1 VIVDCAIY
9 RHGIRED
16 VDGDIGDALAALR
29 TEGGGFLWL
38 GLFEPGP
45 AEFQSV
51 QKELKLHPR
60 AVEDAA
66 DGHQRPKL
74 VQYDETTFVVIK
86 TASYTHPSAIE
97 VGEIVLFLGQDFV
110 VTVRHGAGNPL
121 KTVRKRLE
129 GDRKLLMAG
138 SSSVLY
144 AVCEEIVDTYDR
156 ITHDVESDIIAL
168 ERRVF
173 TGGSVD
179 VTEDIYNLKREVLE
193 FRTAEDPLIPVLQ
206 EIVRGRVALCAKT
219 ESKFRRVLDDL
230 LRMDQQI
237 DAHNELLT
245 NVLTAHLAL
254 LGKQQNEDVRKI
266 SAWAALMAIPT
277 MLAGIYGMNFE
288 HMPELGWVGGYPMV
302 LTVMA
307 VACTYLYRRFKKGGW
322 L

>member
-9 RHGIRED
+9 RDGIRED
-16 VDGDIGDALAALR
+16 VDSDLGDALATLR

-45 AEFQSV
+45 AEFLEV
-51 QKELKLHPR
+51 QKELKLHPV

-66 DGHQRPKL
+66 GGHQRPKL
-74 VQYDETTFVVIK
+74 VQYGDTIFVVLK
-86 TASYTHPSAIE
+86 SVSYSQPTAIE
-97 VGEIVLFLGQDFV
+97 LGEIMMFVGQDFV
-110 VTVRHGAGNPL
+110 VTVRRGASNPL
-121 KTVRKRLE
+121 KAVRKRLE
-129 GDRKLLMAG
+129 ADRKLLMAG

-144 AVCEEIVDTYDR
+144 AVCEEIVETYDR
-156 ITHDVESDIIAL
+156 ISHDVESDIIAL
-168 ERRVF
+168 EHRVF
-173 TGGSVD
+173 TRGSVD
-179 VTEDIYNLKREVLE
+179 VTEDIYTLKREVLE

-219 ESKFRRVLDDL
+219 ETRFRRVLDDL

-266 SAWAALMAIPT
+266 SSWAAITAVPT
-277 MLAGIYGMNFE
+277 MLAGVYGMNFE
-288 HMPELGWVGGYPMV
+288 HMPGLKWVGGYPLMMIIMV
-302 LTVMA
+302 GSCFWLH
-307 VACTYLYRRFKKGGW
+307 RRFKKSGW